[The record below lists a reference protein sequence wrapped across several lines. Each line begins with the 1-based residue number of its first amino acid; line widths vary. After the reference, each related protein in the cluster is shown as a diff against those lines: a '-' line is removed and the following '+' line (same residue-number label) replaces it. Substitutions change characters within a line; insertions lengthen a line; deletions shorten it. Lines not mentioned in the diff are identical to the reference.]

1 MLRVLITPTT
11 LKDIPGNYLTLLKNA
26 GMEIVTP
33 TEPWDHQLTEDEV
46 LVQLKGID
54 ATVAGSEPYTAKVL
68 AAHPQL
74 KVIARVGVGY
84 DAVDMAAANERAVA
98 VSITPGANHD
108 TVAEHA
114 FSLLLALAKHVTI
127 VDSQMR
133 QGQWIRNCTVP
144 IRNQTLGIVGLG
156 RIGKAMALR
165 GLAFGMKVIAYEVNP
180 DKAFTQEHHIK
191 LVDLTELFKTSDV
204 ISLHAPATAA
214 TKHLV
219 NKETLALMKPT
230 ALLLNTA
237 RGGLIDEPALVD
249 ALKHGRLAGAGLDVF
264 AQEPPPKDHPF
275 FALENVVLTPHT
287 GGTDTQS
294 RLDMA
299 ELAAK
304 AIVELAQGRWP
315 SELIINQEIRQRF
328 RWNR

>member
-1 MLRVLITPTT
+1 MPRVLITPTT
-11 LKDIPGNYLTLLKNA
+11 LKNITGNYLTLLQKA

-33 TEPWDHQLTEDEV
+33 PEPWDHQLSEDEMMV
-46 LVQLKGID
+46 LLKGID
-54 ATVAGSEPYTAKVL
+54 ATVAGSEPYTVKVL

-84 DAVDMAAANERAVA
+84 DAVDMKAATEHAVA

-127 VDSQMR
+127 VDRQMR
-133 QGQWIRNCTVP
+133 QGEWIRHCTVP
-144 IRNQTLGIVGLG
+144 IRGKTLGIVGLG
-156 RIGKAMALR
+156 RIGRAMALR
-165 GLAFGMKVIAYEVNP
+165 GLAFGMKVIACEVNP
-180 DKAFTQEHHIK
+180 DTAFVAQHHIK
-191 LVDLTELFKTSDV
+191 LVELPELFRSSDV
-204 ISLHAPATAA
+204 VSLHAPATTE

-219 NKETLALMKPT
+219 NRQTLALMKPT
-230 ALLLNTA
+230 AFLLNTA
-237 RGGLIDEPALVD
+237 RGGLIDEVALVD
-249 ALKHGRLAGAGLDVF
+249 VLKLGRLAGAGLDVF

-299 ELAAK
+299 ELASK
-304 AIVELAQGRWP
+304 AIVELYAGHWP
-315 SELIINQEIRQRF
+315 AELIVNQEIRQRF
-328 RWNR
+328 RWKC